1 MGGHTLVG
9 NTRHLRG
16 KPVGEKAAKALRN
29 ACSPFASAS
38 ATSALGDRLSAFLLD
53 RKGRWNRAA
62 VINIC
67 KVQRHR
73 VSPRSRDVC
82 TQRI

>member
-1 MGGHTLVG
+1 MGGHRLVG

-29 ACSPFASAS
+29 VCSPFASA
-38 ATSALGDRLSAFLLD
+38 SALGDRLSAFLLD